1 MDRLMIPV
9 LREGYSF
16 TPGNN
21 LREQKL
27 EGGEPRTILKFVG
40 AVHAVNAVIACTDE
54 QYQQYFWAFWRQ
66 NQGKRWIW
74 DLVLDNGNLEECE
87 CRFTSDSLPT
97 ESNRSYEFLRISFQV
112 LVIPKNRDPDF
123 DRWLIDMWQE
133 GKISTIQDIE
143 KIPNVWMPEA
153 TGV

>member
-9 LREGYSF
+9 LLQGYSF

-27 EGGEPRTILKFVG
+27 EGGMPRSVIKFVG
-40 AVHAVNAVIACTDE
+40 AVHSVNATIACLDE
-54 QYQQYFWAFWRQ
+54 SYQQYFWAFWRQ
-66 NQGKRWIW
+66 NQMKTWIW

-97 ESNRSYEFLRISFQV
+97 ESNRGSEYLRLSFQV
-112 LVIPKNRDPDF
+112 LVMPKIRDPDF
-123 DRWLIDMWQE
+123 DRWLIDMWQD
-133 GKISTIQDIE
+133 GKINTIQDLE
-143 KIPNVWMPEA
+143 KIPNVWMPAA